1 MWKNIKNFLKAPINF
16 IKKTNN
22 TNEISDSGVL
32 NKKQIPII
40 KQLKKFN
47 NKN

>member
-1 MWKNIKNFLKAPINF
+1 MWKNIKNFLKASINF
-16 IKKTNN
+16 IKKPKN
-22 TNEISDSGVL
+22 TTESYKSEVL

>member
-22 TNEISDSGVL
+22 TTESYKSDVL
-32 NKKQIPII
+32 NKKQMSVI